1 MRGNLL
7 RYATWQFRD
16 FARDR
21 GITVLIIGLAFGVTF
36 ITPMKAMDVQF
47 TENSARQLIV
57 AILAQL
63 AFLAAFLSFNGMISN
78 DRKLGYFRFL
88 FAKPVGISAYY
99 AQMFVLF
106 FVGYVAAFSIL
117 LSLFAAAV
125 FPVFPLGA
133 LAYSALVFLSLG
145 GIAFLISSL
154 FRHDWP
160 ILAGIFV
167 GTTLLRSLLADH
179 DGMAQV
185 LLAVL
190 PPFHKL
196 TSSLTLV
203 NGQMPEI
210 GAIVW
215 LLGYSALFF
224 VAGLMVLRRRPAG

>member
-7 RYATWQFRD
+7 RYAKWQFRD

-21 GITVLIIGLAFGVTF
+21 GSTVLIIGLAFGVTF
-36 ITPMKAMDVQF
+36 IAPMKAMNVQF
-47 TENSARQLIV
+47 NENSARQLIV

-88 FAKPVGISAYY
+88 FAKPIGISAYY
-99 AQMFVLF
+99 AQMFVVF

-117 LSLFAAAV
+117 LSLFAAVV

-133 LAYSALVFLSLG
+133 LAYSGLVFLSLG
-145 GIAFLISSL
+145 GIAFFISSL

-160 ILAGIFV
+160 ILAVIFV
-167 GTTLLRSLLADH
+167 GTTLLRSLLADR
-179 DGMAQV
+179 DGIAQV

-190 PPFHKL
+190 PPLHKL
-196 TSSLTLV
+196 TSLLTLV
-203 NGQMPEI
+203 NGRTPET
-210 GAIVW
+210 GAILW
-215 LLGYSALFF
+215 PLGYSALFF
-224 VAGLMVLRRRPAG
+224 IGGLIVLRRRPAG